1 MSVSDLIK
9 KRLEE
14 EKNRENEK
22 NIRKDEKVDE
32 RRKDFEKK
40 NLSIID
46 LAGRVKKNSRGP
58 FVKTEYNGRE
68 TISGSIPGWIKAAVD
83 YIATKDTT
91 YFGFGGKSRFLAEA
105 LEEKIKKEH
114 PGIYNQLNQ

>member
-22 NIRKDEKVDE
+22 NLRKDDKDEKKDPE
-32 RRKDFEKK
+32 RK
-40 NLSIID
+40 NVTITD
-46 LAGRVKKNSRGP
+46 LAGRVKKNSRES

-83 YIATKDTT
+83 YIATKNTT